1 MSEYY
6 DDKDKRV
13 IKEILSL
20 EKTNNRSQHYTNQ
33 EMVNKIV
40 DIIRKGVNDE
50 I

>member
-1 MSEYY
+1 MSEYD

-33 EMVNKIV
+33 EMVNKII
-40 DIIRKGVNDE
+40 DIIRKGANDE